1 MRGEEGLE
9 KWDDNRE
16 RERGRRGIKAWKNRQ
31 CQREVWED
39 QFGDVLQRDTV
50 LSLNGPPRSALP
62 PRLPRLVLH
71 PPTPTCAQSPS
82 HTPPPSSSAKCHTW
96 TIGIHYTQPGTR
108 LLVGWEM
115 FLGHM
120 LKYNPSLRESRGLR
134 LFKVVWIIARE
145 RDHFFSPLPVD
156 QECVCDSFMSVHLN
170 APLGVLMKDMRWTF
184 SGPFLTCSHRWL
196 MDLGRA
202 ATVFCPNQ
210 LFLKLRNV
218 HSTRDHVPHIFFFF
232 FIS

>member
-1 MRGEEGLE
+1 MWGEEGLE
-9 KWDDNRE
+9 KWDDNREWERE

-82 HTPPPSSSAKCHTW
+82 HTFPLPSTKRHTW

-120 LKYNPSLRESRGLR
+120 WKHNPSLRESRGLR

-145 RDHFFSPLPVD
+145 ISGFFFRVR
-156 QECVCDSFMSVHLN
+156 DSFTSVHLN
-170 APLGVLMKDMRWTF
+170 ARLGVLMKDVTWTF
-184 SGPFLTCSHRWL
+184 LGPFFSRVPTTDWWIWVGLPRCS
-196 MDLGRA
+196 A
-202 ATVFCPNQ
+202 Q
-210 LFLKLRNV
+210 
-218 HSTRDHVPHIFFFF
+218 
-232 FIS
+232 ISSF